1 MGKVGPVLVRFPHMS
16 WGPRWLRIPQAY
28 IQTYMHTC
36 THTRGRGQVSPKNRG
51 GGSARRGVSV
61 GSQGSVTLRA
71 VFLQSLRGERGSA
84 AGPAWV
90 RVGHGSGLRRP
101 LASGSHAA
109 AIGGRDAAATDAAD
123 PYPYSPPLRPAGG
136 TRPPLPLL
144 HLGCPDAWREAAG
157 PVTGLPVL
165 AAPRYPRACTRP
177 CPSRQLSRG
186 SARGPISRRPFP
198 GDSSG
203 GAVSPRS
210 PASGSRAEP
219 GRLWLR
225 RRAAQ
230 GGSAEAMGMAH
241 AASRVSGTPGGPRP
255 FSGPQFLRP

>member
-1 MGKVGPVLVRFPHMS
+1 M
-16 WGPRWLRIPQAY
+16 
-28 IQTYMHTC
+28 
-36 THTRGRGQVSPKNRG
+36 
-51 GGSARRGVSV
+51 
-61 GSQGSVTLRA
+61 TLRV
-71 VFLQSLRGERGSA
+71 VFLQSLRGEQGAA

-90 RVGHGSGLRRP
+90 RVGHGGGLRRP

-109 AIGGRDAAATDAAD
+109 AMGGRAWDAAATD
-123 PYPYSPPLRPAGG
+123 PHPYSPPLEPVGG
-136 TRPPLPLL
+136 TRSPVPLL
-144 HLGCPDAWREAAG
+144 RLGCPDAWIEAAG
-157 PVTGLPVL
+157 PAAGLLVL

-177 CPSRQLSRG
+177 CPSRQLSGG

-198 GDSSG
+198 GDSAG
-203 GAVSPRS
+203 GAASGWS

-230 GGSAEAMGMAH
+230 GGSAEAMGMAR

-255 FSGPQFLRP
+255 FSGPRFPFP